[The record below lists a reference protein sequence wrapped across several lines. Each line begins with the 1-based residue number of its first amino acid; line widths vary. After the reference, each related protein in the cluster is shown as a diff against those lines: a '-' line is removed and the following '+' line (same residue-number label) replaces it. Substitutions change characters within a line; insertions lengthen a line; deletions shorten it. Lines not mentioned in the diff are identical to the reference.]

1 VNREDEALRDA
12 DRRLEISR
20 RQAEERLAEVKS
32 AVATEVGRVPR
43 NASLLLVMLAGA
55 GGFALALRG
64 RRRARRRA
72 GRQGRL
78 GRQGR
83 RGAEP

>member
-1 VNREDEALRDA
+1 VSREDEALHEA
-12 DRRLEISR
+12 DLRLEDSR
-20 RQAEERLAEVKS
+20 RQAEQRLADVKA

-64 RRRARRRA
+64 RRRRSRRQR
-72 GRQGRL
+72 
-78 GRQGR
+78 GR
-83 RGAEP
+83 RGAAAR

>member
-1 VNREDEALRDA
+1 MSREDEALQDA
-12 DRRLEISR
+12 DRRLLISR

-64 RRRARRRA
+64 RRRARRR
-72 GRQGRL
+72 L
-78 GRQGR
+78 GRQERPGR
-83 RGAEP
+83 RGRL

>member
-1 VNREDEALRDA
+1 VSREDEALREA

-55 GGFALALRG
+55 GGFAVALRGLRG
-64 RRRARRRA
+64 RRRARRRPERQERP
-72 GRQGRL
+72 GRH
-78 GRQGR
+78 GR
-83 RGAEP
+83 R